1 VSYAILVE
9 LSHYKPKKWD
19 KKWDKGAEKCENG
32 AKMQVFLSKMP
43 VFEGALHP
51 VNPCVVSSSLTGA
64 AKKKTNLVLVFFAV
78 LVHFG
83 ERYFSSENG
92 TFLWVVYKP

>member
-1 VSYAILVE
+1 ML
-9 LSHYKPKKWD
+9 YKPKKWD
-19 KKWDKGAEKCENG
+19 KKWDKAAEKCENG

-64 AKKKTNLVLVFFAV
+64 AKTTRWIFPSGFCFVYPYQPSTD
-78 LVHFG
+78 
-83 ERYFSSENG
+83 ERFVIKSR
-92 TFLWVVYKP
+92 VVTDARG